1 MKKMLKW
8 VGIVLLSLVILVGI
22 AAFYF
27 SNSFDS
33 RLTKAYDVTPAAVQ
47 IPTDS
52 VSMAEG
58 KRLANIHCTGCHGK
72 NLEGTAFFE
81 DPSLG
86 SIPASNLTAGKGGKG
101 SVYTEADFVRA
112 IRHGVKK
119 DGKPAFIMPAKEFQY
134 LSDADLGAIVAYVK
148 STTPVDKSWPAPSL
162 TFMAKALAGA
172 GLFGDV
178 INAENI
184 DHAAITKVSAP
195 AKAANVEFGDYL
207 VKIGGCKSCHGEQ
220 LNGSQGNEPGAPVAP
235 NLTPGGAWGQWNEA
249 QFMQTLR
256 TGTTPDNRKLN
267 PKFMPYEGFGQM
279 TNEELSAIFKYLQS
293 QPKLADAI
301 KK

>member
-1 MKKMLKW
+1 MKKTLKW
-8 VGIVLLSLVILVGI
+8 VGVVLLSLVVLVGI
-22 AAFYF
+22 TAFYF

-33 RLTKAYDVTPAAVQ
+33 RLTKVYDLTPAAIQ

-52 VSMAEG
+52 ASIAEG
-58 KRLANIHCTGCHGK
+58 KRLVSIHCTGCHGK

-81 DPSLG
+81 DPSMG
-86 SIPASNLTAGKGGKG
+86 SIPATNLTAGKGGKG
-101 SVYTEADFVRA
+101 SIYTEADFVRA

-119 DGKPAFIMPAKEFQY
+119 DGKPAFIMPSKEFQH

-148 STTPVDKSWPAPSL
+148 STPPVDKSWPDPHL
-162 TFMAKALAGA
+162 TFMAKAMAGV

-184 DHAAITKVSAP
+184 DHAAITKVTAP
-195 AKAANVEFGDYL
+195 TKAATVEFGDYL
-207 VKIGGCKSCHGEQ
+207 VKIGGCRSCHGEQ
-220 LNGSQGNEPGAPVAP
+220 LNGFKGGEPGAPVAP
-235 NLTPGGAWGQWNEA
+235 NLTAGGAWGKWNEA
-249 QFMQTLR
+249 QFIQTLR
-256 TGTTPDNRKLN
+256 TGTTPDNRKLD

>member
-1 MKKMLKW
+1 MKKILKW
-8 VGIVLLSLVILVGI
+8 VGIVLLSLVVLVGI

-52 VSMAEG
+52 ASITEG
-58 KRLANIHCTGCHGK
+58 KRLVTIHCSGCHGK

-81 DPSLG
+81 DPSMG
-86 SIPASNLTAGKGGKG
+86 SIPATNLTAGKGGKG

-119 DGKPAFIMPAKEFQY
+119 DGKPAFVMPAKEFQH
-134 LSDADLGAIVAYVK
+134 LSDTDLGAIISYVK
-148 STTPVDKSWPAPSL
+148 STNPVNKSWPAPHL

-184 DHAAITKVSAP
+184 DHTAITKVTAP
-195 AKAANVEFGDYL
+195 VKAATIEFGDYL
-207 VKIGGCKSCHGEQ
+207 VKIGGCRSCHGEQ
-220 LNGSQGNEPGAPVAP
+220 LNGFKGGEPDAPIAP
-235 NLTPGGAWGQWNEA
+235 NLTGGGKWGKWNET

-267 PKFMPYEGFGQM
+267 PKFMPYEGFGLM
-279 TNEELSAIFKYLQS
+279 SDEELSAIFKYIQS
-293 QPKLADAI
+293 QPKLADA
-301 KK
+301 K

>member
-1 MKKMLKW
+1 MKKILKW
-8 VGIVLLSLVILVGI
+8 VGIVLLSLVVLVGI
-22 AAFYF
+22 TAFYF
-27 SNSFDS
+27 ANNFEN
-33 RLTKAYDVTPAAVQ
+33 RLGKMYEVTPAAIQ

-52 VSMAEG
+52 ASISEG

-72 NLEGTAFFE
+72 DLGGTAFFE
-81 DPSLG
+81 DASLG

-101 SVYTEADFVRA
+101 SVYTETDFVRA

-119 DGKPAFIMPAKEFQY
+119 DGTPAFVMPSKEFQY
-134 LSDADLGAIVAYVK
+134 LSDEDLGAIVAYVK
-148 STTPVDKSWPAPSL
+148 SVPSVDKSWPAPHL

-172 GLFGDV
+172 GVFGDA

-184 DHAAITKVSAP
+184 KHQDITKVSAP
-195 AKAANVEFGDYL
+195 TKAATVEFGEYL

-220 LNGSQGNEPGAPVAP
+220 LNGFKGGEPGAPIAP
-235 NLTPGGAWGQWNEA
+235 NLTPGGAWGKWNEA

-256 TGTTPDNRKLN
+256 TGTTPDNRKLD